1 MSEQLLENLHQ
12 LKDKPNFSKLFEN
25 MMTNFFPI
33 VQGINNR
40 IALDLGFLYI
50 YRQLND
56 EEDRDYLVNFWS
68 KHSKPETVQL
78 PMGEYHYKPFT
89 EFLYLD
95 KIMNGLFIET
105 FLEQIQKFKNLTF
118 IESCAILFDLERY
131 YIVPLSE
138 MDVKIIETVRDCLKI
153 NIEYNNDTLS
163 EKLNVRSNYISRR
176 IGYLR
181 NNAYFRI
188 TGTANFPKIGLNLF
202 IILLNASPQFTDM
215 VPEYFSSPFTRTIR
229 RCPNQHYNYIISLNI
244 PKQYEKELKEYL
256 ESLKDQKII
265 NLYYFDEVDSI
276 ANNLDFSYYNYSKRP
291 SVLSGI
297 KPGFYIDWFKERVFS
312 MQDNQKLTENSFHRF
327 YFEGGKIDLS
337 EMDLKIMTIYKR
349 DLDRSVRT
357 IAKYLDL
364 SWEETNFHIEN
375 VKPLLFPMILLY
387 YMGLNQTAILFYD
400 KISTSDLSKIEKI
413 LLRLPQSFSYS
424 FKNGGA
430 IFTIDLMNG
439 AHRLNDLICENLPE
453 IKNTQFS
460 LASKTSGIFRSI
472 PYRYYNEEENNWVLP
487 KDFFLKGDFEVN
499 F

>member
-12 LKDKPNFSKLFEN
+12 LKDNPNLSDFFEK
-25 MMTNFFPI
+25 MMKNFYPK
-33 VQGINNR
+33 VKNINNR

-50 YRQLND
+50 YRQLDND
-56 EEDRDYLVNFWS
+56 DDRDYLVDFWG
-68 KHSKPETVQL
+68 KHSKVETVQL

-105 FLEQIQKFKNLTF
+105 LLEQIQKFRNLSF
-118 IESCAILFDLERY
+118 VESCAILFDLERY

-138 MDVKIIETVRDCLKI
+138 MDVKIIEAVRDCIKL
-153 NIEYNNDTLS
+153 NIDYNNDLLS

-188 TGTANFPKIGLNLF
+188 TGTSNYPKIGLNLF
-202 IILLNASPQFTDM
+202 IVLLNTSPEFTE
-215 VPEYFSSPFTRTIR
+215 VIPEYFSSPFTRTIR
-229 RCPNQHYNYIISLNI
+229 RCPNQHYNYIISLTI
-244 PKQYEKELKEYL
+244 PKLYEHELKEYL
-256 ESLKDQKII
+256 EKLKDRNII
-265 NLYYFDEVDSI
+265 FSYYFDEVESI

-297 KPGFYIDWFKERVFS
+297 KPGFYIDWFKERILS
-312 MQDNQKLTENSFHRF
+312 MPNNQKVIDNSFHRF
-327 YFEGGKIDLS
+327 YFGGKKVDLS
-337 EMDLKIMTIYKR
+337 ELDLKVMTIYKR

-364 SWEETNFHIEN
+364 SWEETNLHIEK

-387 YMGLNQTAILFYD
+387 YMGLNQTAILFFE
-400 KISTSDLSKIEKI
+400 KIMPSNLSKIEKI
-413 LLRLPQSFSYS
+413 LLRLPQSFSYT

-430 IFTIDLMNG
+430 IITVDLMNG

-460 LASKTSGIFRSI
+460 LASKTSGIFRPI
-472 PYRYYNEEENNWVLP
+472 PYRYYNEEENNWILP
-487 KDFFLKGDFEVN
+487 KNSFLKSNFDF
-499 F
+499 